1 MNKKLIEY
9 LIIATAIILL
19 FYCGNS
25 MLEFKLPE
33 REANITDSI
42 TMYYPNSSEYY
53 VVENTVKF
61 LNEYEFYN
69 MDVSKLNSS
78 DTRITNLLNH
88 FANFNRGTIDYK
100 NETCYLL
107 TIEFEDN
114 SGFRYHSMIMPYDS
128 FDKNKLTFTKNTTV
142 YLFEANNREFTVD
155 SAFNSQV
162 VM

>member
-19 FYCGNS
+19 FYCGNC